1 MQQKGISIDIDLPN
15 LGSVKQVAGRR
26 DATGLHFVLVVSHFN
41 TLLTQE
47 LAKTAITCLRESGA
61 DEKDIEVIWVPGAY
75 EIPSVVN
82 LVAVAKSCDAVI
94 ALGLVVQGE
103 TQHAEVINYAVGDS
117 LQRISLTHQIP
128 VIHEIVSVRNME
140 QAEVRCLGGQGSRG
154 WYAAEAAIEMAHV
167 FTTIKRS

>member
-1 MQQKGISIDIDLPN
+1 MQQKGISINIEVPD
-15 LGSVKQVAGRR
+15 LGSVKQVTGSR
-26 DATGLHFVLVVSHFN
+26 DASDLRFVLVVSRFN

-47 LAKTAITCLRESGA
+47 LAKTAIMCLKEYGA
-61 DEKDIEVIWVPGAY
+61 EETNIEVIWVPGGY

-82 LVAVAKSCDAVI
+82 LVATAKSCDAII

-103 TQHAEVINYAVGDS
+103 TQHAEVINYSVGDS
-117 LQRISLTHQIP
+117 LQRISITHQVP

-140 QAEVRCLGGQGSRG
+140 QAEVRCLGGRGSRG